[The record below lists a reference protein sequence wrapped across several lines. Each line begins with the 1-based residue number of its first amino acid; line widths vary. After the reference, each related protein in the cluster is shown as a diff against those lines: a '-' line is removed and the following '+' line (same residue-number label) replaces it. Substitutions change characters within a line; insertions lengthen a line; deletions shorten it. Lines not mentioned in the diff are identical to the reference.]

1 MNSEE
6 LKSDVEVIK
15 DNPTNGQA
23 KGDNPTNGQ
32 METSKHAVEIE
43 EANFQWETNQVWLIF
58 LIEVTSPNI
67 LHAGTFLMTF
77 NENIIH
83 SFIPSSVSLVILK
96 FNSNVSKFG
105 YF

>member
-6 LKSDVEVIK
+6 LKSDIEVIK

-43 EANFQWETNQVWLIF
+43 EANFQWETNQV
-58 LIEVTSPNI
+58 
-67 LHAGTFLMTF
+67 
-77 NENIIH
+77 
-83 SFIPSSVSLVILK
+83 
-96 FNSNVSKFG
+96 
-105 YF
+105 